1 MLPFPSPDVVIAA
14 RAGDGSA
21 RDQLMASSLPTVLAW
36 CRRLGG
42 PRVDPEDA
50 AHDVLIVVLTRLPSL
65 RQEERFGSWVFG
77 ITRRVL
83 AKHRRRSWV
92 KNWIGGEMPD
102 IADATAD
109 PVRDTELSELAQQVE
124 GILGQ
129 LPPAQREVLVLCDVE
144 ERTDEAVAALL
155 GVPVG
160 TAKSRLRLA
169 RAKFRR
175 LARGRALAPQ
185 FVGLTTWGQG

>member
-1 MLPFPSPDVVIAA
+1 MHALPSPDLVVL
-14 RAGDGSA
+14 A
-21 RDQLMASSLPTVLAW
+21 RDGDERAREQLMTATLPTVLAW

-42 PRVDPEDA
+42 PKVDAEDA
-50 AHDVLIVVLTRLPSL
+50 AHDVLIVVLTKLHGL
-65 RQEERFGSWVFG
+65 RQEDRYGSWVFG
-77 ITRRVL
+77 ITRRIL

-92 KNWIGGEMPD
+92 KNWIGSELPD
-102 IADATAD
+102 VADSRPD
-109 PVRDTELSELAQQVE
+109 PSRHTELSELAQQVE
-124 GILGQ
+124 GILAQ
-129 LPPAQREVLVLCDVE
+129 LPAAQREVLVLCDVE

-160 TAKSRLRLA
+160 TATSRLRLA